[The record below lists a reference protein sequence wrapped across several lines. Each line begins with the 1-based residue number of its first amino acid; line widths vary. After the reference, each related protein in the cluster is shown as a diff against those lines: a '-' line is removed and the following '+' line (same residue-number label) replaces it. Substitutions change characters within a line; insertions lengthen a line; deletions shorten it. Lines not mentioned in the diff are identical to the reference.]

1 MWIQERVQ
9 FKVGLFICYSNMALV
24 ENGAEFLHVIIS
36 LAALLFAAKIFA
48 EIFHRLKMPIVLG
61 ELLAGIVIG
70 PFAIGG
76 LIFFDGEALVSLNET
91 IRNIG
96 EISAIVILFVA
107 GLEITPREFLR
118 GGAASFTV
126 GSLGVVVPFFVGFV
140 VLSFFGLDA
149 LESMLVATALT
160 ATSIAISVQV
170 LTELG
175 KMQTK
180 EARLILGAAIVDDI
194 LAIAVLSVVTTM
206 VQTGDTSPAITDVIF
221 LILQI
226 LGLFAALLIG
236 SIFLIPKLLHVERL
250 WKSKGSIE
258 GIVTASFF
266 GAAGIAAFV
275 GLSPIV
281 GAFAVGMA
289 VASTRLIKQVDQYAE
304 KLLIIFG
311 PLFFAIIGAQVDL
324 RGVNFNVLYLSG
336 IVIAIAVTTKIVGCG
351 LPSILFL
358 KDKTKALRVGV
369 GMVSRGEVGL
379 IVAGVGVSTG
389 ALTSDIY
396 TTVIIMVALTTIITP
411 IWLKKSYTSE
421 TNLTAQP
428 ASKSR
433 DENK

>member
-1 MWIQERVQ
+1 MRIHERVQ

-61 ELLAGIVIG
+61 ELLAGIIIG

-126 GSLGVVVPFFVGFV
+126 GSLGVVVPFFVGFG

-149 LESMLVATALT
+149 LESMLIATALT

-250 WKSKGSIE
+250 WKSRGSIE

-433 DENK
+433 GENK

>member
-1 MWIQERVQ
+1 MV
-9 FKVGLFICYSNMALV
+9 VA
-24 ENGAEFLHVIIS
+24 ENGVEFVHVIIS
-36 LAALLFAAKIFA
+36 LAALLFTAKLFA
-48 EIFHRLKMPIVLG
+48 EIFHRLKLPIVLG
-61 ELLAGIVIG
+61 ELLAGIIIG

-76 LIFFDGEALVSLNET
+76 LILFDGESLVALNET
-91 IRNIG
+91 IRDIG

-118 GGAASFTV
+118 GGVASFTV
-126 GSLGVVVPFFVGFV
+126 GSLGVVLPFFVGLV
-140 VLSFFGLDA
+140 VLTLFGLDA

-175 KMQTK
+175 KMKTK

-206 VQTGDTSPAITDVIF
+206 VQTGDTSPQIMDILF

-236 SIFLIPKLLHVERL
+236 SVFLIPKLLHVERL

-289 VASTRLIKQVDQYAE
+289 VASTRLIKQVDEYAE

-324 RGVNFNVLYLSG
+324 RGVNLNVLYLSG
-336 IVIAIAVTTKIVGCG
+336 IVVAVAVVTKVVGCG
-351 LPSILFL
+351 LPSIIFL
-358 KDKTKALRVGV
+358 KDKTKAFRVGI

-389 ALTSDIY
+389 ALTADTY

-411 IWLKKSYTSE
+411 IWLKKTYSNES
-421 TNLTAQP
+421 NLTPQP
-428 ASKSR
+428 PTTSTE
-433 DENK
+433 ENQ